1 MLFLHLTSFTDPDG
15 QDAKSQKNLLLFFI
29 MLLAGWTAAIALSL
43 GYNIS
48 HLKSHAEES
57 AKIQA
62 MTAFEKDVN
71 YRRWNS
77 NHGGVFVDIEQGAI
91 SPNPYL
97 PPEGR
102 EITDSQGKVYTKV
115 NPAFMTRLVH
125 EIGELRSGVLG
136 HITSNNPIRPENKPD
151 PWEYRALQ
159 LLESRQADEV
169 AEVQEIRGKPYLRY
183 IGGLVTE
190 KSCLPCHEFQG
201 YKEGDIRGGITIS
214 VPMAPFSQALDQS
227 KYNLWLSHGGLWLIG
242 FLTISF
248 GMDGIMRRAKERDKA
263 EAQTRTLARE
273 LESRVIR
280 RTAALKARQ
289 QEFQTFM
296 DNVDAGVFLKDRQ
309 GRCRFAN
316 LRFAAMFGLNPGDI
330 PGTVNADIFPPALA
344 GAIDRVEAEVT
355 ARAQGTE
362 YRHSGGQERGDGFSF
377 FIFPILQDHELVGL
391 GGLVVDTSERD
402 KAEEA
407 LREARDEAEKAN
419 RAKSEFLA
427 NMSHEIRTPLNGVI
441 GMADIL
447 LRTDL
452 SQEQSAMATAIKVSG
467 DALLLVLNDILDLS
481 KVESGKLH
489 LDPAPFKLRDTL
501 FAPAR
506 SVAHIAYGKGI
517 ELIVDISDDVPDNLV
532 GDSLRIRQILL
543 NLSNNALK
551 FTEKGEVR
559 LTVRL
564 LERRDSDV
572 TLRFSISDTG
582 IGIPE
587 EKRSRIFEAFE
598 QVDASVT
605 RKYGGTGLGLAISSG
620 FLRLMGSEFELESEE
635 GKGSRFNFN
644 LRLPLAPDA
653 DADAG
658 DDSARPPLLGKS
670 IVLADGNSA
679 VTGLIAKALEKAG
692 ARVDA
697 CADLN
702 DFIAVADKW
711 HDAVVVGQHF
721 MDAHFPD
728 MVRLRDSIPHASRSM
743 LFFMAEGTLAP
754 DIRNVA
760 DGLMA
765 KPINPDRLIQAL
777 AAKLDGQAGEYGND
791 HDNSSHDD
799 GLDNSHVAGPDAAG
813 QADTPRNILLVEDV
827 EINRIVATHMLHELG
842 HTVTE
847 ACDGQQALEL
857 LMRQSFDLVFMDV
870 QMPVM
875 DGVTATRKIR
885 EWEESRP
892 EKKANVIIAMTA
904 NALKGDKEKY
914 LAAGMDDY
922 VSKPFHFENI
932 KAVMARHLD

>member
-1 MLFLHLTSFTDPDG
+1 
-15 QDAKSQKNLLLFFI
+15 
-29 MLLAGWTAAIALSL
+29 
-43 GYNIS
+43 
-48 HLKSHAEES
+48 
-57 AKIQA
+57 
-62 MTAFEKDVN
+62 
-71 YRRWNS
+71 
-77 NHGGVFVDIEQGAI
+77 VFVAVEHGKI

-97 PPEGR
+97 PVEGR
-102 EITDSQGKVYTKV
+102 EITDSRGTVYTKV

-136 HITSNNPIRPENKPD
+136 HITSNNPIRPGNKPD
-151 PWEYRALQ
+151 PWEQRALK
-159 LLESRQADEV
+159 LLESRQVEEV
-169 AEVQEIRGKPYLRY
+169 AEIQEIQGKPYLRY
-183 IGGLVTE
+183 IRGLVTE
-190 KSCLPCHEFQG
+190 KSCLSCHEFQG
-201 YKEGDIRGGITIS
+201 YKEGDIRGGIAIA
-214 VPMAPFSQALDQS
+214 VPMAPFSQALDES
-227 KYNLWLSHGGLWLIG
+227 RYNLWLSHGGLWLIG
-242 FLTISF
+242 LLTISF
-248 GMDGIMRRAKERDKA
+248 GMDGIMRRVKERDKA
-263 EAQTRTLARE
+263 ETQARTLARE
-273 LESRVIR
+273 LESRVIQ
-280 RTAALKARQ
+280 RTADLKARQ
-289 QEFQTFM
+289 QEFQAFM
-296 DNVDAGVFLKDRQ
+296 DNVDAGVFLKDRH
-309 GRCRFAN
+309 GRCHFAN
-316 LRFAAMFGLNPGDI
+316 LRFAAMFGLEPGDI
-330 PGTVNADIFPPALA
+330 PGMVNADIFPPALA

-362 YRHSGGQERGDGFSF
+362 YRHSGGNERGDGFSF
-377 FIFPILQDHELVGL
+377 FIFPILEDHEVVGL

-447 LRTDL
+447 LRTEL
-452 SQEQSAMATAIKVSG
+452 NQEQSAMTTAIKVSG

-489 LDPAPFKLRDTL
+489 LDPTPFKLRDTL
-501 FAPAR
+501 FTSAR

-517 ELIVDISDDVPDNLV
+517 ELIVDIGDDVPDKLV

-564 LERRDSDV
+564 LERRTADV
-572 TLRFSISDTG
+572 ILRFSVSDTG
-582 IGIPE
+582 IGIPK
-587 EKRSRIFEAFE
+587 EKRNRIFEAFE

-605 RKYGGTGLGLAISSG
+605 RKYGGTGLGLAICSG

-635 GKGSRFNFN
+635 GKGSRFNFS

-653 DADAG
+653 DADDG
-658 DDSARPPLLGKS
+658 EDGGRLPLLGKS
-670 IVLADGNSA
+670 IVLADGNSS
-679 VTGLIAKALEKAG
+679 VTGLIAKALRKAG
-692 ARVDA
+692 AQVDT
-697 CADLN
+697 CTDLN

-728 MVRLRDSIPHASRSM
+728 MVRLRDSIPHAPRSM

-754 DIRNVA
+754 DIRNIA
-760 DGLMA
+760 DGLLA
-765 KPINPDRLIQAL
+765 KPINPDKLIRAL
-777 AAKLDGQAGEYGND
+777 AAKLDGLDEASGSV
-791 HDNSSHDD
+791 HD
-799 GLDNSHVAGPDAAG
+799 ATG
-813 QADTPRNILLVEDV
+813 QADKPRNILLVEDV

-875 DGVTATRKIR
+875 DGVTATLKIR
-885 EWEESRP
+885 EWEQSHPKKRP
-892 EKKANVIIAMTA
+892 NVIIAMTA
-904 NALKGDKEKY
+904 NALKGDREKY
-914 LAAGMDDY
+914 LEAGMDDY

-932 KAVMARHLD
+932 KEVMARHLD